1 MKFGFYHLFNDKW
14 AIDKAWL
21 TDQPRHHSAATR
33 SAAAAR
39 RRARIAPAQSPAQKR
54 LAMFARWLLHVVT
67 CCYIFHHISILL
79 PSVIIYP
86 HMWWSSD
93 ESSISGL
100 WTHHLLDETP
110 LKGDLRRWYFC
121 ARLFSIYL
129 ATWKHAKM
137 GLGRKYQVLIWMISK
152 LLNYQVPIW
161 MWWVAVKNGTVV
173 LTHTR
178 RFLGLTS
185 EV

>member
-1 MKFGFYHLFNDKW
+1 M
-14 AIDKAWL
+14 DKAWR
-21 TDQPRHHSAATR
+21 TVIQPRHHSAATR

-67 CCYIFHHISILL
+67 YFIIFLYCYHLL
-79 PSVIIYP
+79 PSVTIYP

-100 WTHHLLDETP
+100 WKHHLLDETP

-137 GLGRKYQVLIWMISK
+137 GIGRKYQVLIWMISK
-152 LLNYQVPIW
+152 PLHPPTPLWRWRRAYWGETATLNAQSHLLI
-161 MWWVAVKNGTVV
+161 
-173 LTHTR
+173 
-178 RFLGLTS
+178 
-185 EV
+185 